1 MANPTMR
8 FPGGR
13 AKVLTLSYD
22 DGIFEDFRLIDI
34 MTRHG
39 LKGTFNINAE
49 HMNNVKK
56 PADAHRER
64 LNAEQAR
71 ALYRPSGN
79 EIALHG
85 YTHPHLE
92 SLSRERMAYEIL
104 MDRVGLEALTG
115 EIVRGMA
122 YPFGTT
128 NDGVVACLETCG
140 VAYARTVVSTGSF
153 RLPENKRDWL
163 RLPATCH
170 HNDSRLVALADSF
183 SANTPRPF
191 DACLMF
197 YLWGHAY
204 EFAINDNWHV
214 IEDFAARMGGHEDIW
229 YATNIEIYDY
239 IEAYSQLRWSANGK
253 IAHNPTATTLWFNYG
268 TTPVVL
274 APGETRVF

>member
-8 FPGGR
+8 FPDGK

-22 DGIFEDFRLIDI
+22 DGVFEDIRLIDI

-39 LKGTFNINAE
+39 LKGTFNLNAE
-49 HMNNVKK
+49 LMSSTDK
-56 PADAHRER
+56 PAAAHRER
-64 LNAEQAR
+64 LTVEQAK

-85 YTHPHLE
+85 LTHPHLE
-92 SLSRERMAYEIL
+92 LLSRERIAYEVL
-104 MDRVGLEALTG
+104 MDRIGLEKLTG

-128 NDGVVACLETCG
+128 NESVVSCLEACG
-140 VAYARTVVSTGSF
+140 VAYARTVVSTGAF
-153 RLPENKRDWL
+153 RLPAEKRDWL

-170 HNDSRLVALADSF
+170 HNDGRLVALADSF

-191 DACLMF
+191 DPALMF

-239 IEAYSQLRWSANGK
+239 VEAYGQLRWSADGR
-253 IAHNPTATTLWFNYG
+253 IVHNPTATTLYFNLG
-268 TTPVVL
+268 ATPVVL
-274 APGETRVF
+274 AAGETRQF